1 MTSALK
7 KKIIVAAVITIV
19 LGILYYQSAER
30 EKSMKEFTK
39 MQQAPIQE
47 AEKGQTK

>member
-7 KKIIVAAVITIV
+7 KKIIVTIIITIA
-19 LGILYYQSAER
+19 LIILYYQSLER
-30 EKSMKEFTK
+30 EKAMNEFTK

-47 AEKGQTK
+47 AEKNQSK